1 MQLKTSELV
10 QLTELRREMPT
21 LIEELEDGRREKVV
35 VTKHGEMKCVIVS
48 VPSYEAVVGAR

>member
-1 MQLKTSELV
+1 MQVKTSELV

-35 VTKHGEMKCVIVS
+35 VTKHSEMKCVIVS
-48 VPSYEAVVGAR
+48 VPTYEEAVGAR